1 LCQDCHRQVTS
12 KYLSSKFQVKKKRVT
27 GDICEMN

>member
-12 KYLSSKFQVKKKRVT
+12 RYLSCKFQVKKKQVSQMIFT
-27 GDICEMN
+27 K